1 MQLECGRLVNY
12 LHSTRELHLILRY
25 DGLSLAKW
33 HVDAA
38 FGVHMDFKSHSGGM
52 LSLHPKGGAIAS
64 GSNKQR
70 LNTRSSTE
78 AELVAADDFLAKI
91 LWTDRFMSEQ
101 GYNLKGTLYQDNRS
115 AMILESKGRSSLG
128 KRSRAINIRYFAIKD
143 SVDKG
148 ELEILHCPTDDMVGD
163 FFTKPLQGAEFLAF
177 RNLILGGK

>member
-1 MQLECGRLVNY
+1 ML
-12 LHSTRELHLILRY
+12 
-25 DGLSLAKW
+25 LSKT
-33 HVDAA
+33 
-38 FGVHMDFKSHSGGM
+38 
-52 LSLHPKGGAIAS
+52 GGAIAS

-128 KRSRAINIRYFAIKD
+128 KWSRAINIRYFAIKD

-163 FFTKPLQGAEFLAF
+163 FFTKPLQGAKFLAF